1 MGVEMPDA
9 ESEGKAEIAEAE
21 EEKGA
26 GEGEGAEQFKY
37 IVRLLDTD
45 LDGHRTVEH
54 ALCGIKGVG
63 RRIARAVATIARV
76 DPGAR
81 IGSLPDE
88 AIERLRVAL
97 ENVEK
102 RLPDWM
108 LNRRKDL
115 FTGENLHI
123 LGAELPLRIR
133 EDINFMRKIRCYRGI
148 RHERGLK
155 VRGQRT
161 RSTGRKGPVVGVVRR
176 KR

>member
-9 ESEGKAEIAEAE
+9 ESEGKSEMAE
-21 EEKGA
+21 EEKTA

-115 FTGENLHI
+115 FTGEDLHI

-161 RSTGRKGPVVGVVRR
+161 RSTGRKGPAVGVIR
-176 KR
+176 KRK

>member
-9 ESEGKAEIAEAE
+9 ESEGKAEIAE
-21 EEKGA
+21 EEKTA

-76 DPGAR
+76 DPEAR
-81 IGSLPDE
+81 MGSLPDE

-97 ENVEK
+97 ENIEK
-102 RLPDWM
+102 KLPDWM

-115 FTGENLHI
+115 FTGEDLHI

-133 EDINFMRKIRCYRGI
+133 EDINFLRKIRCYRGI

-161 RSTGRKGPVVGVVRR
+161 RSTGRKGPAVGVIR
-176 KR
+176 KRK